1 MNNAW
6 RQARWEEKLIL
17 ETGSYDRMGY
27 SFEKI
32 GVEYGLPSHL
42 LRSAEAEIPGH
53 TEQEVV
59 RHYVRLSQMSFG
71 VDTGMVPLGSCTMK
85 YNPKVELRA
94 TELTAEYHPLQ
105 DESTVQGIMEM
116 IYLMQRWLAEI
127 TGTDE
132 CSLQPPAGAAG
143 ELTGLLMMKKY
154 FDDKGELRDEVL
166 VADTAHGTNPATAGM
181 LGKKVIYIRSNS
193 EGLLDLE
200 LLKKTVSNR
209 TMGLMLTNPNTLGLF
224 EEEIVEIAKTV
235 HSVGGLL
242 YYDGANLNGI
252 LGVARPGDMGFDLVH
267 LNLHKTFGVPHGGG
281 GPGAGAICARG
292 ELVDYL
298 PYPVVRKE
306 GNSYVWYKP
315 KRSVGKVATFW
326 GNIGNVAIA
335 FAYVLGLGP
344 EGLRKVAEQ
353 SVLATNYLIALL
365 KGVRGLSLIAPNRP
379 RKHEVVFSASQ
390 LAKETGVTANDIAK
404 ALLDRGFYA
413 PTIYF
418 PPIVEEALMI
428 EPTETEPKEV
438 LDAFATSL
446 KEIVELSYKN
456 PKSVQET
463 PRNTSVARINNVVAN
478 HPNTITPSLRVKRL
492 REKGA
497 LGPLK

>member
-1 MNNAW
+1 M
-6 RQARWEEKLIL
+6 IL
-17 ETGSYDRMGY
+17 ETGSPERVGFAVD
-27 SFEKI
+27 KL
-32 GVEYGLPSHL
+32 GVEYPLPQAL
-42 LRSAEAEIPGH
+42 LRSNPAEIPGH

-59 RHYVRLSQMSFG
+59 RHYVRLSQMSYG

-94 TELTAEYHPLQ
+94 LELTEGRHPL
-105 DESTVQGIMEM
+105 ESEETVQGIMEM
-116 IYLMQRWLAEI
+116 LYLMQRWLAEI

-143 ELTGLLMMKKY
+143 ELSGLLIMKKY
-154 FDDKGELRDEVL
+154 FDDRNEQRDEVL

-181 LGKKVIYIRSNS
+181 LGKKVVYIRSNN

-200 LLKKTVSNR
+200 LLKKVVSSR

-224 EEEIVEIAKTV
+224 EENILEIAKVV

-252 LGVARPGDMGFDLVH
+252 LGISRPGDMGFDLVH

-281 GPGAGAICARG
+281 GPGAGAICAKG
-292 ELVDYL
+292 DLVKYL
-298 PYPVVRKE
+298 PYPIVRKE
-306 GNSYVWYKP
+306 GRRYVWFRP
-315 KRSVGKVATFW
+315 ERSIGKIATFW
-326 GNIGNVAIA
+326 GNVGNVAIA
-335 FAYVLGLGP
+335 FSYILGLGP
-344 EGLRKVAEQ
+344 EGLREVAKQ
-353 SVLATNYLIALL
+353 SVLATNYLIAKL
-365 KGVRGLSLIAPNRP
+365 KGLNGLTLMAPHRP
-379 RKHEVVFSASQ
+379 RKHEVVFSAAE
-390 LAKETGVTANDIAK
+390 LAKRTGVTANDVAK

-428 EPTETEPKEV
+428 EPTETEPIEV
-438 LDAFATSL
+438 LDEFANALTDIVKQAF
-446 KEIVELSYKN
+446 EN
-456 PKSVQET
+456 PKSLHES
-463 PRNTSVARINNVVAN
+463 PRNTSVGRVDNVKAN
-478 HPNTITPSLRVKRL
+478 HPSTITPSLRVKRL
-492 REKGA
+492 REKGL